1 MLSPTDAKTFHSKG
15 TTCAPPAEAGVTPP
29 DADSVF
35 VTLFGY
41 TFRFAKI
48 GKDGK
53 ELSSYTF

>member
-1 MLSPTDAKTFHSKG
+1 MLTPEESKG
-15 TTCAPPAEAGVTPP
+15 FHAKGTQCAPPAESGATKP
-29 DADSVF
+29 DENSIF

-41 TFRFAKI
+41 TFRFSKV